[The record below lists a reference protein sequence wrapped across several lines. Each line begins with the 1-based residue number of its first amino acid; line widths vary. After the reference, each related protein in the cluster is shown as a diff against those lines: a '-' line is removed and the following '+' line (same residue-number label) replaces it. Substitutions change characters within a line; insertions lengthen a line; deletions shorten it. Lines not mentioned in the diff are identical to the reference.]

1 MIKGIPKPVLNS
13 TFNLK
18 YHSFEFAKELDL
30 ISILQNESDLSPV
43 STSKNLKKSEKSIS
57 EISAWE
63 DETHEFSPI
72 SQKLSKTSK
81 KRPFYPASINSK
93 YLKPAFTRKHSRVPL
108 KCAEIIDS
116 FSLDPSK
123 LPMLRGNKKIIYRHS
138 MPEDKPMRKTMLTK
152 QKILNLKDSAIN
164 VFRFTPR
171 SISNIQNAIQI
182 TPIFNKNIVR
192 SLTSTKKNSPCD

>member
-13 TFNLK
+13 TFNLQ
-18 YHSFEFAKELDL
+18 FEFAKEIDL

-63 DETHEFSPI
+63 DETHELSPI
-72 SQKLSKTSK
+72 SQKLSKISK

-93 YLKPAFTRKHSRVPL
+93 YLKPAFTRKNSRVPL
-108 KCAEIIDS
+108 KCTEIIDS
-116 FSLDPSK
+116 FSLDTSK
-123 LPMLRGNKKIIYRHS
+123 LPILRGNKNFIYRHS

-152 QKILNLKDSAIN
+152 QRILNLKDSAID

-192 SLTSTKKNSPCD
+192 SLTSTKKKSPCD